1 MSKADLLLEIGV
13 EEVPARML
21 AGAAEDL
28 GARVVGV
35 LDGAGL
41 AHGEA
46 KVFCTPRRL
55 AVRVAAVATA
65 QASREEEITGPP
77 AAAAKGPDGK
87 PTKAAIGFAQKMG
100 VDVGALGVIATPR
113 GDYLGV
119 RRRVTGRTA
128 AEILAEALPRQVA
141 SMAFPKT
148 MRWGDGTRRFVR
160 PVHWIVAL
168 LGEAVVPLEI
178 FGIEAGRETAGHRI
192 LGARKV
198 AIAAAADYESTLL
211 AQGIAADRDERRR
224 ALSRRLVEIS
234 GEEGVRP
241 VEDAGLL
248 EEVADLVEHPGAV
261 LGSFPREFLALPRE
275 VLVTTLRHHQKSF
288 STETDE
294 GLSNR
299 FMVVADTDRDAEGH
313 IRKGNEWVVV
323 GRLEDARFFWQ
334 EDRKVPLA
342 SRKEKLAHVTF
353 HAKAGSYAEK
363 SARVE
368 AVAVRLAGL
377 VAGRGGAAA
386 RLSIEALR
394 HAASLAKC
402 DLTTGL
408 VGEFPELQGI
418 AGGLYARAET
428 EAGSATHPQGAAE
441 AIYDQYRPAGAG
453 DDLPRTPEGSLL
465 ALADRLDSLAAL
477 ARAIGLPTGSKDPYG
492 LRRAALG
499 AIRIVAETP
508 IALGLAEIAAA
519 SADTV
524 GKDVTAGK
532 EGASEKDVLDFLVE
546 RFTWWLKEKGAGY
559 DTVNAVLGGAKGA
572 WALEETVPRIAE
584 KVFALQR
591 LREQPEFAA
600 LVEIHRRC
608 RNILEQADGASKGKT
623 EAGGAGA
630 KADPLEAGIADE
642 LLARVEEAEGG
653 VGALMKKDAFEEALA
668 KLVGLR
674 PALTR
679 FFDHVLVMHPE
690 PGTREARLGL
700 VRRTAVMIE
709 EVADLRQI
717 SIAREELARL
727 LARLPA

>member
-1 MSKADLLLEIGV
+1 VSADLLIEIGL

-21 AGAAEDL
+21 AGAADDL
-28 GARVVGV
+28 AARLVAV

-46 KVFCTPRRL
+46 KIFATPRRL
-55 AVRVAAVATA
+55 AVRVDGVDTS
-65 QASREEEITGPP
+65 QASRDEEVTGPP
-77 AAAAKGPDGK
+77 VASARGPDGN

-100 VDVGALGVIATPR
+100 VEVGALAVLSTPK

-119 RRRVTGRTA
+119 RRHLAGRPTA
-128 AEILAEALPRQVA
+128 ELIAEALPRQVT

-148 MRWGDGTRRFVR
+148 MRWGDGARRFVR

-168 LGEAVVPLEI
+168 LGDAVVPLEI
-178 FGIEAGRETAGHRI
+178 FGIRAGRESAGHRI
-192 LGARKV
+192 LGARTI
-198 AIAAAADYESTLL
+198 AIASPGHYDTALL
-211 AQGIAADRDERRR
+211 AEGIAADRDERRR
-224 ALSRRLVEIS
+224 SLSRRLVEIA

-241 VEDAGLL
+241 VEDTELL

-261 LGSFPREFLALPRE
+261 LGSFPKEFLALPRE

-299 FMVVADTDRDAEGH
+299 FLVVADTEGDAEGH

-334 EDRKVPLA
+334 EDRKIAFA
-342 SRKEKLAHVTF
+342 SRREKLEHVTF
-353 HAKAGSYAEK
+353 HAKAGSYAAK

-368 AVAVRLAGL
+368 AIAVGLAER
-377 VAGRGGAAA
+377 VAGRAAESGAID
-386 RLSIEALR
+386 LEALR
-394 HAASLAKC
+394 QAARLAKC

-418 AGGLYARAET
+418 AGGLYLRADSEKSLQ
-428 EAGSATHPQGAAE
+428 GSAGAAAD
-441 AIYDQYRPAGAG
+441 AIYDQYRPVGAG
-453 DDLPRTPEGSLL
+453 DALPRTIEGSLL

-477 ARAIGLPTGSKDPYG
+477 ARALGLPTGSKDPFG

-508 IALGLAEIAAA
+508 LPLGLGEIVTLAC
-519 SADTV
+519 DTV
-524 GKDVTAGK
+524 RDAVIPGK
-532 EGASEKDVLDFLVE
+532 ETATDAQVLTFMVE
-546 RFTWWLKEKGAGY
+546 RFTFWLKEKGADY
-559 DTVNAVLGGAKGA
+559 DTVNAVLQAAQGER
-572 WALEETVPRIAE
+572 ALDQTLPRLAE

-591 LREQPEFAA
+591 LREHPEFAA

-608 RNILEQADGASKGKT
+608 RNILEQTDGAAKGKP
-623 EAGGAGA
+623 GGDGRSEG
-630 KADPLEAGIADE
+630 KADPNEAAIVDA
-642 LLARVEEAEGG
+642 LLARVVEAEGG
-653 VGALMKKDAFEEALA
+653 VASLMKKDAFEEALA
-668 KLVGLR
+668 RLVGLR
-674 PALTR
+674 PALTQ

-690 PGTREARLGL
+690 ARTREARLGL

-727 LARLPA
+727 LARLTV